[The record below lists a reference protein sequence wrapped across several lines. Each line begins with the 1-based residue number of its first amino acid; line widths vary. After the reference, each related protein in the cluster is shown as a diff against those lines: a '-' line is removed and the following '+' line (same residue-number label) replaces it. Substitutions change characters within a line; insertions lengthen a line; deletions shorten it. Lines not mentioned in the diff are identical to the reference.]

1 LLSDEELARKLR
13 DEEQAAGSSV
23 AAPEPLPPQQPGDNE
38 LDAILDPPS
47 QILREKL
54 LRKKKELYAAQSDA
68 EVTKAEK
75 EIADLEVII
84 HSLCTF

>member
-1 LLSDEELARKLR
+1 MLSDEELARKLR

-23 AAPEPLPPQQPGDNE
+23 AASEPLPPQQPGDNE
-38 LDAILDPPS
+38 DAILDPPC

-54 LRKKKELYAAQSDA
+54 LRKKKELYAAQSHA
-68 EVTKAEK
+68 EVTNAEK